1 MLTVRPSLPA
11 DVPQIM
17 RVIRAA
23 RAYMKANGNPTQWG
37 DDRPPQSAIE
47 RDIAAGYSYVVTD
60 PTGRVCGTFAFI
72 VGVDP
77 TYLFIR
83 DGAWLNDAPYGTIHR
98 IASDG
103 TVPGVFAAADEY
115 CSARVPNLR
124 IDTHE
129 HNHTMLHLVEKHGFT
144 RCGIITIDDGT
155 DRVAFQ
161 KVL

>member
-11 DVPQIM
+11 DVPEIM

-23 RAYMKANGNPTQWG
+23 RAYMKATGNPTQWG
-37 DDRPPQSAIE
+37 DDRPPQSTIE
-47 RDIAAGYSYVVTD
+47 RDIAAGNSYVVTD

-72 VGVDP
+72 VGADP
-77 TYLFIR
+77 TYLVIR
-83 DGAWLNDAPYGTIHR
+83 DGAWLNDELYGTIHR

-103 TVPGVFAAADEY
+103 TVPGVFAAALAA
-115 CSARVPNLR
+115 CSARVPNVR

-129 HNHTMLHLVEKHGFT
+129 NNGTMRHLVEKHGFT

-155 DRVAFQ
+155 DRLAYQ